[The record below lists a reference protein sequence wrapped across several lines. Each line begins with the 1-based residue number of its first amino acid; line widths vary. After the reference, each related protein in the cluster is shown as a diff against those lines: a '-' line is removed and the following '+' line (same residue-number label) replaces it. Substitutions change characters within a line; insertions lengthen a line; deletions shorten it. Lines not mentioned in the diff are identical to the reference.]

1 MTISNFAG
9 KVSTKVVPIV
19 KEEEDSMDEQKS
31 LRAVRLKFGAKSKE
45 YMEATEQ
52 LQGVVVQDVN
62 TSSSSSS
69 DVTPFSSSSS
79 SSSGPAADLEEKEN
93 MQQRASA
100 SFVPPEL

>member
-1 MTISNFAG
+1 
-9 KVSTKVVPIV
+9 
-19 KEEEDSMDEQKS
+19 MDEQKS

-69 DVTPFSSSSS
+69 DVHVTPFSSSSS
-79 SSSGPAADLEEKEN
+79 SSSGPAADLEEKQN